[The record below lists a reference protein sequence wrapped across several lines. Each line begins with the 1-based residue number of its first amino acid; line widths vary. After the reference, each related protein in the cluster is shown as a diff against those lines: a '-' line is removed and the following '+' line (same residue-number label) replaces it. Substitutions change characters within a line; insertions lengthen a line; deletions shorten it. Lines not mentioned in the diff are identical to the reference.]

1 MVESLRPTGRR
12 NYPATRNPS
21 GPGAPA
27 IRKEGLPIT
36 ITTRKAVLT
45 TTPTIRKRV
54 VGAPRRSSTSSPERR
69 DPLRV
74 RRHRSADAV
83 AVSDR
88 TAARPATPPCHPQVH
103 CARSHG
109 LCSRWRPRCTPPGET
124 RSGWVARSVEV
135 ACGCPRRGSFTPSVR
150 GSIMGSVLPPLLGG
164 PPCGVASSQVR
175 GAEGPPVVNPDCMG
189 DCA

>member
-1 MVESLRPTGRR
+1 MMESLRPTGRR
-12 NYPATRNPS
+12 NYPATCNPS

-45 TTPTIRKRV
+45 TTATIRERV
-54 VGAPRRSSTSSPERR
+54 VGAPRRSSTSSPGRR

-88 TAARPATPPCHPQVH
+88 TAARPATPPCHPRVH

-109 LCSRWRPRCTPPGET
+109 RCSRWRPRCTRHGET
-124 RSGWVARSVEV
+124 RSGWTAGWHGRGLRMGGTGVVHPVRSGVRYGLV
-135 ACGCPRRGSFTPSVR
+135 SPATPER
-150 GSIMGSVLPPLLGG
+150 T
-164 PPCGVASSQVR
+164 PCGVASSQVR
-175 GAEGPPVVNPDCMG
+175 GAGVLPVVNPDCMG